1 MKRKCAIRSFMRT
14 LLSAVILAASGTA
27 SAADSYPG
35 AVAEKTAHGIHD
47 ILLAPFELLI
57 QPIAWGI
64 EYEREQ
70 RPGTG
75 GFIAG
80 LIASPG
86 AVAGRVWEGVF
97 SLVTFPI
104 AVPGPARQ
112 FRLCYMG
119 CQPFTQANRF
129 APPENPYPYEPRW

>member
-1 MKRKCAIRSFMRT
+1 MLA
-14 LLSAVILAASGTA
+14 LLSAVVCATSENA
-27 SAADSYPG
+27 SAADTYLG

-47 ILLAPFELLI
+47 VLLAPLEVLI
-57 QPIAWGI
+57 QPIAWGF

-80 LIASPG
+80 LIG
-86 AVAGRVWEGVF
+86 APAAIAGRAWEGVF

-104 AVPGPARQ
+104 AVPGPPRQ

-119 CQPFTQANRF
+119 CQPFTQDNQF
-129 APPENPYPYEPRW
+129 APRITDPYAYMHW

>member
-1 MKRKCAIRSFMRT
+1 MLA
-14 LLSAVILAASGTA
+14 LLSAVLCAASGTA
-27 SAADSYPG
+27 SASDSYLG

-47 ILLAPFELLI
+47 VLLAPFEVLI
-57 QPIAWGI
+57 QPIAWGF
-64 EYEREQ
+64 EYERER

-80 LIASPG
+80 LIASPAAIG
-86 AVAGRVWEGVF
+86 GRAWEGVF

-104 AVPGPARQ
+104 AVPGPPRQ

-119 CQPFTQANRF
+119 CRPFTELDHF
-129 APPENPYPYEPRW
+129 TPKNPDPYWKMHW